1 MAGPG
6 VWMGRAII
14 LGLPVLRL
22 ALAGGLGLAGAAAM
36 LLLALQPPGDAWAAP
51 AAWRPL
57 TALSATFWVP
67 FVTGLGA
74 WLVSAWVWALRPGS
88 LATRLFAASGAAT
101 FLFCFGALRLDV
113 ALALSPGLN
122 LAGLVMNTL
131 GASAFGLLMI
141 SLFAVYPRPL
151 PHARW
156 LLVLAWLLL
165 GGWTAVAVLSGRFG
179 QVQTITFI
187 EMLGI
192 LAVAGAQV
200 VASRDAAEPRAIS
213 IWLATTVTLGAGPF
227 IALVAVPLTFGA
239 PALVDARLAFASFL
253 VIYAG
258 VAIGLVR
265 YRLFDL
271 GSWAWTLL
279 FYALSVLLLAVIDLV
294 LIGLLAVE
302 PGPALA
308 LSLIVVG
315 FLWLPL
321 RDRLW
326 GWMTQRRPTAP
337 AEAMALAVEAGL
349 QPTSARRASAWRDLL
364 RSLFEPL
371 ELVELPGTGPAQA
384 TASPDG
390 LALQLP
396 AIDGSGAIELRHA
409 RSGRGFFTPADTRLA
424 EQLTD
429 LLATLAD
436 SRRAYDLGVERE
448 RSRIQR
454 DMHDNIGAQLLRALH
469 SPAVTRKD
477 EMIRSTLV
485 DLRAIIN
492 NASAPDE
499 GLEALLGDLRAETS
513 ERLSAVGVALDW
525 RLEGLDHT
533 AGPGAVDAVR
543 QQALRSLVREACSNA
558 IKHARARTVAVQ
570 ITVAA
575 DAFAV
580 RVTDDGIGLG
590 AAGPPGEGS
599 GLGLPGMA
607 ERCEGLGGTFRI
619 GPGPS
624 GGTMIQA
631 TIPLGSDLAEGGA

>member
-1 MAGPG
+1 
-6 VWMGRAII
+6 MGRAII

-22 ALAGGLGLAGAAAM
+22 ALAGGLGLALAAIM
-36 LLLALQPPGDAWAAP
+36 LLLALQPPGDSGAPP

-57 TALSATFWVP
+57 TALPPTFWVP
-67 FVTGLGA
+67 FATGLGA

-88 LATRLFAASGAAT
+88 LGTRLFAASGAAT
-101 FLFCFGALRLDV
+101 FVFCFAALRSDIGLQ
-113 ALALSPGLN
+113 LSPDLMLVSVVLN
-122 LAGLVMNTL
+122 VV

-151 PHARW
+151 PHAGV
-156 LLVLAWLLL
+156 LLALAWLVL
-165 GGWTAVAVLSGRFG
+165 GGWTAVAVVTGRFG
-179 QVQTITFI
+179 QVQIITFI

-192 LAVAGAQV
+192 LLVAGAQV
-200 VASRDAAEPRAIS
+200 VASRGAAEPRAIS
-213 IWLATTVTLGAGPF
+213 IWLAAIVILGAGPF
-227 IALVAVPLTFGA
+227 IAVVAIPNTFGF
-239 PALVDARLAFASFL
+239 PSVIDPRLAFGSFL

-279 FYALSVLLLAVIDLV
+279 FYALAVLLLAAVDLV
-294 LIGLLAVE
+294 LISFLAVE

-308 LSLIVVG
+308 LSLVLVG

-326 GWMTQRRPTAP
+326 GWMTRRQQRAP
-337 AEAMALAVEAGL
+337 ADAMTLAVAAGL
-349 QPTSARRASAWRDLL
+349 QPTPALRGQAWRDLL
-364 RSLFEPL
+364 RTVFEPL
-371 ELVELPGTGPAQA
+371 ELVDLSGSGPAQA
-384 TASPDG
+384 TATADG

-396 AIDGSGAIELRHA
+396 EIDGSGAIELRHA
-409 RSGRGFFTPADTRLA
+409 RSGRGFFTPEDTRLA
-424 EQLTD
+424 RQLTG

-436 SRRAYDLGVERE
+436 SRHAYDLGVERE

-469 SPAVTRKD
+469 SPAASRKD

-499 GLEALLGDLRAETS
+499 GIEALLGDLRAETS
-513 ERLSAVGVALDW
+513 ERLSAVGVTLDW
-525 RLEGLDHT
+525 QVEGLDEV
-533 AGPGAVDAVR
+533 AGLRAFDTLR
-543 QQALRSLVREACSNA
+543 QQALRSLIREACSNA
-558 IKHARARTVAVQ
+558 IKHAAARTVTVQ
-570 ITVAA
+570 ITITAKALVIQLA
-575 DAFAV
+575 
-580 RVTDDGIGLG
+580 DDGIGLN
-590 AAGPPGEGS
+590 AASLPGDGH

-607 ERCEGLGGTFRI
+607 ERCEGLGGSFRI
-619 GPGPS
+619 GPAAT
-624 GGTMIQA
+624 GGTVIEA
-631 TIPLGSDLAEGGA
+631 LIPLGSDRAEESVS

>member
-1 MAGPG
+1 
-6 VWMGRAII
+6 MGRAII

-22 ALAGGLGLAGAAAM
+22 ALAGGLGLAGAAAT
-36 LLLALQPPGDAWAAP
+36 LLLALQPDRDAWAAP
-51 AAWRPL
+51 GAWRPV
-57 TALSATFWVP
+57 TALPATFWVP

-74 WLVSAWVWALRPGS
+74 WLVSAWVWALRPDS
-88 LATRLFAASGAAT
+88 LATRLFAASGVAT
-101 FLFCFGALRLDV
+101 FLFCFAALRLDV
-113 ALALSPGLN
+113 AIALSPEAM
-122 LAGLVMNTL
+122 LAGVVVNSL

-151 PHARW
+151 PHAR
-156 LLVLAWLLL
+156 LVLVMAWLLL
-165 GGWTAVAVLSGRFG
+165 GGWTAAAIATGQFG
-179 QVQTITFI
+179 QIQTVTFV
-187 EMLGI
+187 EMLAI
-192 LAVAGAQV
+192 LAVAAAQV

-213 IWLATTVTLGAGPF
+213 IWLAATVTLGAGPF
-227 IALVAVPLTFGA
+227 IALVAVPVSFGHT
-239 PALVDARLAFASFL
+239 PVLDARLAFASFL
-253 VIYAG
+253 VIYVG

-271 GSWAWTLL
+271 GSWAWALL
-279 FYALSVLLLAVIDLV
+279 FYALAVLLLAVIDLV
-294 LIGLLAVE
+294 LIGFLAVE

-308 LSLIVVG
+308 LSLVVVG

-326 GWMTQRRPTAP
+326 GWMTRRRPAAP
-337 AEAMALAVEAGL
+337 AEAMALAVAAGL
-349 QPTSARRASAWRDLL
+349 QPTPGQRGAAWRDLL

-371 ELVELPGTGPAQA
+371 ELVELDGPGPAKA

-390 LALQLP
+390 LALRLP

-409 RSGRGFFTPADTRLA
+409 RSGRGFFTPADTKLA

-429 LLATLAD
+429 LLGSLAD
-436 SRRAYDLGVERE
+436 SRHAYDLGVERE

-469 SPAVTRKD
+469 SPALSRKD
-477 EMIRSTLV
+477 EMIRATLV

-492 NASAPDE
+492 NASAPGE
-499 GLEALLGDLRAETS
+499 GMEALLGDLRAETS

-525 RLEGLDHT
+525 QVEGLEQ
-533 AGPGAVDAVR
+533 AGASSALDPVR

-570 ITVAA
+570 ITITAGAVAIRIA
-575 DAFAV
+575 
-580 RVTDDGIGLG
+580 DDGTGLG
-590 AAGPPGEGS
+590 TARPPGEGG

-607 ERCEGLGGTFRI
+607 DRCEGLGGTFRI
-619 GPGPS
+619 GPAAA
-624 GGTMIQA
+624 GGTVVEA
-631 TIPLGSDLAEGGA
+631 VIPLGQDASGRSA